1 MMKFFQRKAPTTALT
16 PAVELPRL
24 PDLNINIVK
33 RFASSDWKLGEIHGL
48 SHWQRVERNGIIL
61 SLEKLNGTFCI
72 RKDINITVVRLFAY
86 LHDKC
91 RLDDGWDFEHGIRAA
106 KMLHSIRR
114 TLLKELSDNEFSLL
128 EKACELHTTEHKTGE
143 PTIDTC
149 FDADRLD
156 LNRVGIEPS
165 PNKMATE
172 QGAYYAEYPHKLEQI
187 KSLLF

>member
-1 MMKFFQRKAPTTALT
+1 MKFFQRKTPATALT

-33 RFASSDWKLGEIHGL
+33 RFASSDWKLGDIHGL

-61 SLEKLNGTFCI
+61 SLEKRNGAFCI

>member
-16 PAVELPRL
+16 PAVEL

-106 KMLHSIRR
+106 KML
-114 TLLKELSDNEFSLL
+114 
-128 EKACELHTTEHKTGE
+128 
-143 PTIDTC
+143 
-149 FDADRLD
+149 
-156 LNRVGIEPS
+156 
-165 PNKMATE
+165 
-172 QGAYYAEYPHKLEQI
+172 QI
-187 KSLLF
+187 GRAHV

>member
-72 RKDINITVVRLFAY
+72 RKDI
-86 LHDKC
+86 K
-91 RLDDGWDFEHGIRAA
+91 
-106 KMLHSIRR
+106 
-114 TLLKELSDNEFSLL
+114 
-128 EKACELHTTEHKTGE
+128 
-143 PTIDTC
+143 P
-149 FDADRLD
+149 
-156 LNRVGIEPS
+156 VG
-165 PNKMATE
+165 
-172 QGAYYAEYPHKLEQI
+172 
-187 KSLLF
+187 

>member
-1 MMKFFQRKAPTTALT
+1 M
-16 PAVELPRL
+16 
-24 PDLNINIVK
+24 
-33 RFASSDWKLGEIHGL
+33 
-48 SHWQRVERNGIIL
+48 